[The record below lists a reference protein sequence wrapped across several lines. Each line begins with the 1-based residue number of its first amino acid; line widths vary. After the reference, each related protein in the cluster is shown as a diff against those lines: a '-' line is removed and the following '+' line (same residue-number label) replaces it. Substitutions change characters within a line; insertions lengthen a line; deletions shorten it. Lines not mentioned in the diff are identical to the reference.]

1 MRSQFLRGNLA
12 AAPLHQM
19 GLNDLIA
26 DDEQR
31 DVDQVVKLVTNNLY
45 RTQVREQI
53 EIRKEI
59 LFEDKTVI
67 EELERFLIAKHG
79 FI

>member
-1 MRSQFLRGNLA
+1 
-12 AAPLHQM
+12 M

-31 DVDQVVKLVTNNLY
+31 YVDQVVKLVTNNLY

>member
-1 MRSQFLRGNLA
+1 
-12 AAPLHQM
+12 M

-31 DVDQVVKLVTNNLY
+31 YVDQVVKLVTNNLY
-45 RTQVREQI
+45 RTQVRGQI

>member
-1 MRSQFLRGNLA
+1 
-12 AAPLHQM
+12 M

-31 DVDQVVKLVTNNLY
+31 YVDQVVKLVTNDLY

-53 EIRKEI
+53 EMRKEI

-67 EELERFLIAKHG
+67 EELELF
-79 FI
+79 

>member
-12 AAPLHQM
+12 AAPLNQM

-31 DVDQVVKLVTNNLY
+31 YVDQVVKLVTNNLY